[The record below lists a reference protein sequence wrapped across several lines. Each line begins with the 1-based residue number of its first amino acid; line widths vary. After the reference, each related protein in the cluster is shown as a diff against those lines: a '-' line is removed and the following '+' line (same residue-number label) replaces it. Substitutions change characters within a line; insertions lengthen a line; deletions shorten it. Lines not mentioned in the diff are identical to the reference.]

1 MGNVAFCIGVEFM
14 GNEIA
19 EVMAGSLAEELE
31 LEPGD
36 KLLTINGQE
45 VKDILDYRFL
55 MCDENVVLEI
65 EKSSGEIW
73 ELDVE
78 KDFDENLGVVFKESI
93 MDKASRCSNNCIF
106 CFIDQLPKGMRET
119 LYFKDDDSRLSF
131 LQGNFVTLTNMSDE
145 DLDRIIKY
153 RISPINISV
162 HTTNPEL
169 RVTMLRNRFAGNIY
183 SRLKKLAEAGI
194 EMNCQVVLC
203 PGINDGD
210 EFRRTCMDLF
220 ALYPQVQNI
229 AAVPIGLTRFREGLY
244 GLKLYDKASAE
255 KQITEAGE
263 LQKYF
268 MDNAG
273 VRFVRLSDEFY
284 VTAGIDVPE
293 AEFYD
298 GFHQL
303 EDGVGIIRS
312 FRDNAEA
319 ALDRLTR
326 NKRGSFTLVTGESAY
341 REISA
346 FAEAVKKLNG
356 RINIDAA
363 KITNNF
369 FGESITVAG
378 LITGTDIISQLSKR
392 ETNKYLVI
400 PDTMLRKGYEP
411 AGDGSRV
418 LLDDITIE
426 DIEQTLNKKIIVT
439 DYTGED
445 IVDQI
450 NLYCEEVI

>member
-1 MGNVAFCIGVEFM
+1 MCIGVETM

-36 KLLTINGQE
+36 KLVKINGQE
-45 VKDILDYRFL
+45 VNDILDYRFL

-65 EKSSGEIW
+65 EKGSGEIW

-78 KDFDENLGVVFKESI
+78 KDYDENLGVVFKESI
-93 MDKASRCSNNCIF
+93 MDKATRCSNNCIF
-106 CFIDQLPKGMRET
+106 CFVDQLPNGMRET

-131 LQGNFVTLTNMSDE
+131 LQGNFVTLTNMSDD
-145 DLDRIIKY
+145 DLDRITRY

-169 RVTMLRNRFAGNIY
+169 RVEMLRNRFAGNINE
-183 SRLKKLAEAGI
+183 RLKKLAEAGI

-203 PGINDGD
+203 PGINDGE

-220 ALYPQVQNI
+220 ALYPQVQNL
-229 AAVPIGLTRFREGLY
+229 AAVPIGLTKFRQGLY
-244 GLKLYDKASAE
+244 DLKLYDRESAAAE
-255 KQITEAGE
+255 IRNVEE
-263 LQKYF
+263 MQKYF
-268 MDNAG
+268 MKEAG

-284 VTAGIDVPE
+284 VTAGMDVPD
-293 AEFYD
+293 AEFYE

-303 EDGVGIIRS
+303 EDGVGVIRT
-312 FRDNAEA
+312 FRDNVEESM
-319 ALDRLTR
+319 DRL
-326 NKRGSFTLVTGESAY
+326 NKKLKGSFTLVTGESAY
-341 REISA
+341 QEIGA
-346 FAEAVKKLNG
+346 FAEMVRNANS
-356 RINIDAA
+356 RIDIDAV

-369 FGESITVAG
+369 FGETITVAG
-378 LITGTDIISQLSKR
+378 LITGTDIIEQLSKM
-392 ETNKYLVI
+392 ETGEYLLI

-411 AGDGSRV
+411 GDAGSRV
-418 LLDDITIE
+418 FLDDITIGE
-426 DIEQTLNKKIIVT
+426 IEGTLNKKIIVT

-445 IVDQI
+445 IVDKI
-450 NLYCEEVI
+450 NLYCKEVI

>member
-1 MGNVAFCIGVEFM
+1 MPHLRIGVEVM

-36 KLLTINGQE
+36 RLVKINGQE

-55 MCDENVVLEI
+55 MCDENVILEI
-65 EKSSGEIW
+65 VKSSGEIW

-93 MDKASRCSNNCIF
+93 MDKANRCSNNCIF

-131 LQGNFVTLTNMSDE
+131 LQGNFVTLTNMSDD

-169 RVTMLRNRFAGNIY
+169 RVKMLRNRFAGNIND
-183 SRLKKLAEAGI
+183 RLKKLAAAGI

-203 PGINDGD
+203 PGINDGE

-220 ALYPQVQNI
+220 ALYPQVQNL
-229 AAVPIGLTRFREGLY
+229 AAVPIGLTKFREGLY
-244 GLKLYDKASAE
+244 ELELYDRESAAAE
-255 KQITEAGE
+255 IRNVEE
-263 LQKYF
+263 LQKNF
-268 MDNAG
+268 LGEAG

-284 VTAGIDVPE
+284 VTAGMDVPG
-293 AEFYD
+293 AEFYE

-312 FRDNAEA
+312 FRDNVERDI
-319 ALDRLTR
+319 DRLSK
-326 NKRGSFTLVTGESAY
+326 NSKGSFTLVTGESAY
-341 REISA
+341 NELSA
-346 FAEAVKKLNG
+346 FAEMVKKENSGIIIDAVK
-356 RINIDAA
+356 IV
-363 KITNNF
+363 NNF
-369 FGESITVAG
+369 FGETITVAG
-378 LITGTDIISQLSKR
+378 LITGTDIVEQLSKR
-392 ETNKYLVI
+392 ETGEYLII
-400 PDTMLRKGYEP
+400 PDTMLRKGYEL
-411 AGDGSRV
+411 GDTGSRV
-418 LLDDITIE
+418 FLDDMTVGEIE
-426 DIEQTLNKKIIVT
+426 DTLNKKIIVT

-445 IVDQI
+445 IVDKI
-450 NLYCEEVI
+450 NLYCKEVI

>member
-1 MGNVAFCIGVEFM
+1 M

-36 KLLTINGQE
+36 KLIKINGE
-45 VKDILDYRFL
+45 DVNDILDYRFL
-55 MCDENVVLEI
+55 MCDENVVIEI

-73 ELDVE
+73 ELDVD
-78 KDFDENLGVVFKESI
+78 KDYDENLGVVFKESI
-93 MDKASRCSNNCIF
+93 MDKATRCSNNCIF

-131 LQGNFVTLTNMSDE
+131 LQGNFVTLTNLTDD

-153 RISPINISV
+153 KISPINISV

-169 RVTMLRNRFAGNIY
+169 RVKMLRNRFAGNIND
-183 SRLKKLAEAGI
+183 RLKRLSEAGI

-203 PGINDGD
+203 PGINDGE

-220 ALYPQVQNI
+220 AFYPQVQNL
-229 AAVPIGLTRFREGLY
+229 AAVPIGLTKYREGLFE
-244 GLKLYDKASAE
+244 LKLYDRDSAAAE
-255 KQITEAGE
+255 IRNTEE
-263 LQKYF
+263 MQRYF
-268 MDNAG
+268 MSKAG
-273 VRFVRLSDEFY
+273 IRFVRLSDEFY
-284 VTAGIDVPE
+284 VTAGMDVP
-293 AEFYD
+293 AAGFYE

-312 FRDNAEA
+312 FRDNVEKSMA
-319 ALDRLTR
+319 RLKR
-326 NKRGSFTLVTGESAY
+326 NLKGSFTLVTGC
-341 REISA
+341 SA
-346 FAEAVKKLNG
+346 FKEIASFADMVRRANSSIDIEAVG
-356 RINIDAA
+356 
-363 KITNNF
+363 ITNNF

-378 LITGTDIISQLSKR
+378 LVTGTDIIDQLSKR
-392 ETNKYLVI
+392 ETGEYIII
-400 PDTMLRKGYEP
+400 PDTMLRKGYELGD
-411 AGDGSRV
+411 AGNRV
-418 LLDDITIE
+418 FLDDITIGEIE
-426 DIEQTLNKKIIVT
+426 DTLNRKIIIT

-445 IVDQI
+445 IVDKI